1 MPTPEEQGTV
11 YGNLHAYKMY
21 TRPMAQRLYGSFSFR
36 KKSGPIHHEKIQKL
50 LKILALN
57 GALTTWAMAKTH
69 IFDTKNIR
77 TQEKDY
83 RRLLVGRIARGKSLP
98 GLLEIGLV
106 VKDGKSTLRGLADQY
121 RLSLHGVL
129 YCIDTLD
136 MTNKEIDIMTEK
148 YSKIL
153 PKVFGK
159 WQDLKSNIGNEVYR
173 LKNLAGG
180 LFMDNIQIAK
190 ISNFPVYE
198 LMTFLNVKYQN
209 NFEQITEEE
218 FANQISI
225 WFYTNLLVPAKFR
238 SSGKHSS
245 LEMRKWKKI
254 IQEDSNIKKW
264 YYNFVDEA
272 IKFYS
277 SRFNK
282 LKKLENM

>member
-11 YGNLHAYKMY
+11 YGNLHAYKLY
-21 TRPMAQRLYGSFSFR
+21 TRPIAQRLYGSFSFR
-36 KKSGPIHHEKIQKL
+36 KKSGPVHHEKIQKL
-50 LKILALN
+50 LKILFLN
-57 GALTTWAMAKTH
+57 GTLTTWAMAKTH
-69 IFDTKNIR
+69 TFDTKNIR
-77 TQEKDY
+77 AQEKDY
-83 RRLLVGRIARGKSLP
+83 RRLLVGRIARGKHLP

-159 WQDLKSNIGNEVYR
+159 WQYLKSNIGNEVYR

-209 NFEQITEEE
+209 NFEQITEED

-277 SRFNK
+277 SKFNK